1 MFPSPSDD
9 TPRLAEMRADS
20 VDLRAWAQL
29 LAQRLGGALQKVSLF
44 GSRARLEHRTRSDV
58 DVLVVLEPCERS
70 HRDVVQESAL
80 EWELEHNLDLSLR
93 VFGKSEY
100 TRLSQGAEPFWRNVA
115 RDEKQLWPTISTNE

>member
-9 TPRLAEMRADS
+9 SPRSAELHVHS
-20 VDLRAWAQL
+20 LDLRPWAQL

-44 GSRARLEHRTRSDV
+44 GSRARGDHRTRSDV

-70 HRDVVQESAL
+70 QRDVVQETAL

-100 TRLSQGAEPFWRNVA
+100 TRLSQGTEPFWRNVA